1 MITWIK
7 FASGAAA
14 ATALQLTI
22 MTPPVFA
29 AERPALGLSASNS
42 LVSKVSEMPVSIRF
56 SWKLKGEYAP
66 FYVALDKGYFK
77 ELGVDVT
84 LGEGAGAP
92 ATITSVI
99 QGKDTATYA
108 PGIYGLQA
116 VSKGL
121 PLKLVALYHPATPM
135 AIVSLPA
142 NPVRTPK
149 DLEDKSYGVSVG
161 DTVGDFLPVLCTLNK
176 IDCSKIKRVNLNLNA
191 LITELVAQHI
201 DATSA
206 YATNDLP
213 ILKAKGID
221 LVIMDLREHGLKVPG
236 GSLIVSN
243 TTIQEHPDVL
253 RNLLAGLE
261 KGFAFCKKDPLE
273 SARIMK
279 KHWTTALDDNVVA
292 EQIRQTV
299 DATTVVPGKPIGW
312 IESKVLATSLDQ
324 MKEADKIDKI
334 VPVGDYYTNDL
345 LSTN

>member
-7 FASGAAA
+7 FAAGAAA
-14 ATALQLTI
+14 ATALQLAI
-22 MTPPVFA
+22 LMPVFA
-29 AERPALGLSASNS
+29 AERPALGSSVSNS
-42 LVSKVSEMPVSIRF
+42 LVSKVSETPVSIRF

-77 ELGVDVT
+77 ELGLDVS

-92 ATITSVI
+92 ATITSVM

-135 AIVSLPA
+135 AIISLPT
-142 NPVRTPK
+142 NPIRAPK
-149 DLEDKSYGVSVG
+149 DLEGKSYGVSVG

-176 IDCSKIKRVNLNLNA
+176 VDCSKIKRVNLNLNA
-191 LITELVAQHI
+191 MVTELVAQHI

-243 TTIQEHPDVL
+243 TTIEEHPDVV
-253 RNLLAGLE
+253 RNLLAALE
-261 KGFAFCKKDPLE
+261 KGFAFCKNDPLE
-273 SARIMK
+273 SAGIIK
-279 KHWTTALDDNVVA
+279 KHWTTALDDSVVA
-292 EQIRQTV
+292 EQIRQTL

-312 IESKVLATSLDQ
+312 IDTKLLVTSLDQ
-324 MKEADKIDKI
+324 MKEAGQIDKI
-334 VPVGDYYTNDL
+334 APVGDYYTNDL
-345 LSTN
+345 LPAN